1 MPNIKSAIKRT
12 KTNAVR
18 HEANIQ
24 QKSSMRTAIK
34 RFETAVQN
42 DSDNKTELLSSAVKQ
57 LDKAAQK
64 GLIHKNNADRQKS
77 RLTKK
82 LNA

>member
-12 KTNAVR
+12 KTNAAR
-18 HEANIQ
+18 NEANIQ
-24 QKSSMRTAIK
+24 QKSTMRTAIK

-42 DSDNKTELLSSAVKQ
+42 DSDNKTELLAGAVKQ